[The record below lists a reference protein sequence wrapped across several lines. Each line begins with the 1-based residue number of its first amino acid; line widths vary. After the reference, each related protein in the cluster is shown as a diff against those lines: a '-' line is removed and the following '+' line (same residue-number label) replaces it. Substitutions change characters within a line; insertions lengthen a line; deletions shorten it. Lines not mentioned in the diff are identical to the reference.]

1 MVVGDPISR
10 NPQDTREEEIDRGAD
25 QGQMSPTGQV
35 GVIKHGWMGTP
46 PYKQWEN
53 HGTILESHGTHIR
66 KYGRLWE
73 ISYHSGGLNEKKNNN
88 LSY

>member
-1 MVVGDPISR
+1 MVVGDPPISR

-46 PYKQWEN
+46 P
-53 HGTILESHGTHIR
+53 I
-66 KYGRLWE
+66 
-73 ISYHSGGLNEKKNNN
+73 NNGKITGQ
-88 LSY
+88 YWKVMGHT